1 MGGCNT
7 LLWILFKPRVCIG
20 SDPKIFYYIKTLYY
34 TCLSG
39 LETLETIS
47 YNHLHFATSDQCHP
61 IFFQYSNQ
69 KQQKHAH
76 HFWQLS
82 CLRIF
87 DDRFDVPPTSI
98 FQPVIQ
104 YDLLTNHKTNRIF
117 MEDVYEIGKNNV
129 TNLDNVQRTKR
140 NCSEKQVSH
149 L

>member
-1 MGGCNT
+1 MGRCNT

-34 TCLSG
+34 TYLSG
-39 LETLETIS
+39 VETLETIS
-47 YNHLHFATSDQCHP
+47 YNRLHFATSDQCHHT
-61 IFFQYSNQ
+61 FFQYSNQ

-87 DDRFDVPPTSI
+87 DDRFHVAPTPI
-98 FQPVIQ
+98 FQQPVIQ

-117 MEDVYEIGKNNV
+117 MEDVYEIGKSNV
-129 TNLDNVQRTKR
+129 TNLDNVQRTIALK
-140 NCSEKQVSH
+140 KQVSH